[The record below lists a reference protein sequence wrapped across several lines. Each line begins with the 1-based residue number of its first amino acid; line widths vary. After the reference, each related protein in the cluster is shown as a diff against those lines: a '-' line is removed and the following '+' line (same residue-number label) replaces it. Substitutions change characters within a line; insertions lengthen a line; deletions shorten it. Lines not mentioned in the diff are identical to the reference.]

1 MPMIKKSITVTDK
14 HADFI
19 QSQISSGDFAS
30 DSEVIRDALR
40 LKQEQAEEVAFLRE
54 AVRSARASGVSSRTR
69 EELLADIKDKLRAEG
84 EL

>member
-19 QSQISSGDFAS
+19 QSQIASGGYAS

-40 LKQEQAEEVAFLRE
+40 LKERQLEHTKALR
-54 AVRSARASGVSSRTR
+54 AA
-69 EELLADIKDKLRAEG
+69 LLAGSESGTSNETPEEMLANIKSELRNNG

>member
-19 QSQISSGDFAS
+19 QSQIASGDFAT

-40 LKQEQAEEVAFLRE
+40 LKQEQAKDIEFLRE
-54 AVRSARASGVSSRTR
+54 TARSARASGISSKGRD
-69 EELLADIKDKLRAEG
+69 ELLADIKNKLLSEG
-84 EL
+84 AL